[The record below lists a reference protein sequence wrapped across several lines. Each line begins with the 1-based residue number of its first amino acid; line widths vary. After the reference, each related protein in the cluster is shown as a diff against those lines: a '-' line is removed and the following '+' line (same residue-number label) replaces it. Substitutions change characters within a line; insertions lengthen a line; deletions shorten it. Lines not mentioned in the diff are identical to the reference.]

1 MKVAYLT
8 MAYNSLLWYRKIFT
22 VLWQDYP
29 DDLKMHIISCQRS
42 SVTRQFPKLIKHDL
56 PFKLIQRYIE
66 GRWPGLWAL
75 KMWDAVDVMRNNDYD
90 VLIQLDEDD
99 EFPPF
104 YTKEVLKKL
113 VDSGADAV
121 WSYRNI
127 DAKNGSVMGY
137 RKVVEYD
144 SAIGT
149 LAIRREPLE
158 RAVGKLRE
166 LYPTGASKPNNRGG
180 ALDARFKSILHYDFN
195 VAEHNVLRGYFRT
208 PWTNSVRRPLEEDIG
223 ADFDYSHIREEQDY
237 KQSKFIKKILEERE
251 NGRTASV

>member
-1 MKVAYLT
+1 LKVAYLT

-29 DDLKMHIISCQRS
+29 DDLKMHIISCQKS

-56 PFKLIQRYIE
+56 PFKIIQRYIE
-66 GRWPGLWAL
+66 GRWPALWAF
-75 KMWDAVDVMRNNDYD
+75 KMWDAVEVMKNNDYD

-104 YTKEVLKKL
+104 YTKEVLKAL

-137 RKVVEYD
+137 ATPVEYD

-149 LAIRREPLE
+149 LAIRRGPLE
-158 RAVGKLRE
+158 KATEKLRE
-166 LYPTGASKPNNRGG
+166 RYPIGRNKPHKGG
-180 ALDARFKSILHYDFN
+180 ALDAIFKSILHYDFN
-195 VAEHNVLRGYFRT
+195 VVEHNVLRGYFRT
-208 PWTNSVRRPLEEDIG
+208 PWTNSTRRPADEDIG
-223 ADFDYSHIREEQDY
+223 RDFDYSNVRNVGEY
-237 KQSKFIKKILEERE
+237 KQSKFIQKILEERE
-251 NGRTASV
+251 NDRAASV